1 MPLRDRSGQ
10 RWQPSGKPY
19 VAAAAEAIFGSI
31 GTRRYLRCTRS
42 TYLSNKVCL
51 GFLMRFRAHWFS
63 SPPFVSL
70 FILFPLHTHTHTLCF
85 LFSFMSSCLHVLS
98 SHPFFFCAHI
108 GPGLSVYVHFY
119 IHLQPRF
126 QVAQV
131 LIMRWD
137 SSVVPVHLVPLSS
150 QLRTF
155 PSCLVF
161 SSCLHLFV
169 FAARACAHLPLP

>member
-1 MPLRDRSGQ
+1 MAALGQAVRGRTGRSNF
-10 RWQPSGKPY
+10 RVHWDPSLPQVHTQHVLVQQGLPRFSNE
-19 VAAAAEAIFGSI
+19 VSGSLVFVPSI
-31 GTRRYLRCTRS
+31 C
-42 TYLSNKVCL
+42 
-51 GFLMRFRAHWFS
+51 FPFHPF
-63 SPPFVSL
+63 PPSY
-70 FILFPLHTHTHTLCF
+70 THTLCF

-169 FAARACAHLPLP
+169 FAACACAHLPLP